1 MKSESNKASGAVTV
15 SHVQLEA
22 FHEKRDVLFD
32 AGLYCIMHVTVFVY
46 SVYSLV
52 LCTTITAFTDTLFC

>member
-1 MKSESNKASGAVTV
+1 MKSERNKTSGAVTV

-46 SVYSLV
+46 STV
-52 LCTTITAFTDTLFC
+52 CTA